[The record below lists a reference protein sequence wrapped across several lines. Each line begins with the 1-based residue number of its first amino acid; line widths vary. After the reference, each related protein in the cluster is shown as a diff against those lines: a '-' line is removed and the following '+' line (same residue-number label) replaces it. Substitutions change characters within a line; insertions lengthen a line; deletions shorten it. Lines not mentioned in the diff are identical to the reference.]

1 MSDDKKP
8 FTVSD
13 RRHFTAEG
21 EARESEPAEG
31 PPPPAPRAEAEP
43 NRGAPG
49 RRPAEDEAVPP
60 AAPGAFAREGSL
72 PDEDDDRDDQAR
84 PDATGELP
92 PFPAD
97 LLGLIGSLATQATV
111 LLAGDPET
119 RLPPTP
125 PELEAVRSIIAL
137 LDVLHEKTANNRNPQ
152 EDRVLDAVR
161 YELKMAYVA
170 STRAGGA

>member
-1 MSDDKKP
+1 MSDDKKS

-21 EARESEPAEG
+21 RARETEPAFD
-31 PPPPAPRAEAEP
+31 P
-43 NRGAPG
+43 
-49 RRPAEDEAVPP
+49 PP
-60 AAPGAFAREGSL
+60 AAPPVNAQAEVAPHAAPAAFPPDSPEFDSAGGPEDEG
-72 PDEDDDRDDQAR
+72 D
-84 PDATGELP
+84 LP

-111 LLAGDPET
+111 LLAGDPAT
-119 RLPPTP
+119 RRPPSL
-125 PELEAVRSIIAL
+125 PELEAVRSIIGL
-137 LDVLHEKTANNRNPQ
+137 LDVLHEKTANNRDPQ

-170 STRAGGA
+170 RTRASGA

>member
-1 MSDDKKP
+1 MSDDKKS

-21 EARESEPAEG
+21 RARETEPASD
-31 PPPPAPRAEAEP
+31 PSPPAPRAEAEP
-43 NRGAPG
+43 ESARGEPWRHA
-49 RRPAEDEAVPP
+49 DEAVSP
-60 AAPGAFAREGSL
+60 AEPGAFATERSDLDDEAG
-72 PDEDDDRDDQAR
+72 PDGEDD
-84 PDATGELP
+84 LP

-97 LLGLIGSLATQATV
+97 LLGLIGSLATQGTV
-111 LLAGDPET
+111 LLAGDPST
-119 RLPPTP
+119 RRPPTA

-137 LDVLHEKTANNRNPQ
+137 LDVLYEKTANNRNPQ

-170 STRAGGA
+170 RTRAGGA

>member
-1 MSDDKKP
+1 MSDDKKS

-21 EARESEPAEG
+21 RARETEPASD
-31 PPPPAPRAEAEP
+31 PSPAAPRAEAEP
-43 NRGAPG
+43 ESAGGAPS
-49 RRPAEDEAVPP
+49 RPSSGAVSPAEPDALAGDRSDLEDEAGP
-60 AAPGAFAREGSL
+60 EG
-72 PDEDDDRDDQAR
+72 EDD
-84 PDATGELP
+84 LP

-111 LLAGDPET
+111 LLAGDPST
-119 RLPPTP
+119 RRPPAP

-170 STRAGGA
+170 RTRAGGA

>member
-1 MSDDKKP
+1 MSDDKKS

-21 EARESEPAEG
+21 RARETEPSSEPAA
-31 PPPPAPRAEAEP
+31 PPPREPEPKSAPPRQGSDDVRSGEPGAVAAERAPLDDEAEP
-43 NRGAPG
+43 GSE
-49 RRPAEDEAVPP
+49 ED
-60 AAPGAFAREGSL
+60 
-72 PDEDDDRDDQAR
+72 
-84 PDATGELP
+84 LP
-92 PFPAD
+92 PFPTD

-111 LLAGDPET
+111 LLAGDPST
-119 RLPPTP
+119 RRPPTP
-125 PELEAVRSIIAL
+125 PELEAVRSVIAL

-170 STRAGGA
+170 RTRAGGA

>member
-21 EARESEPAEG
+21 RARETEPAFDRA
-31 PPPPAPRAEAEP
+31 PAPPTPPDPEPERARETPVRQAVD
-43 NRGAPG
+43 NGSSARVSAAGDDHDADAPG
-49 RRPAEDEAVPP
+49 PDDEED
-60 AAPGAFAREGSL
+60 
-72 PDEDDDRDDQAR
+72 
-84 PDATGELP
+84 LP

-111 LLAGDPET
+111 LLAGDPST
-119 RLPPTP
+119 RRPPAP
-125 PELEAVRSIIAL
+125 PGLEAVRSIISL
-137 LDVLHEKTANNRNPQ
+137 LDVLHAKTANNRTPQ

-161 YELKMAYVA
+161 YELKMAFVA
-170 STRAGGA
+170 RTRAGGA

>member
-1 MSDDKKP
+1 MSDDKKS

-21 EARESEPAEG
+21 RARETEPASDPT
-31 PPPPAPRAEAEP
+31 PPPLREVEPERVREAPSRQDASRAE
-43 NRGAPG
+43 
-49 RRPAEDEAVPP
+49 
-60 AAPGAFAREGSL
+60 PGAFAAERSDLEEEVGPGGEGDM
-72 PDEDDDRDDQAR
+72 PA
-84 PDATGELP
+84 
-92 PFPAD
+92 FPAD
-97 LLGLIGSLATQATV
+97 LLGLIGSLATQGSV
-111 LLAGDPET
+111 LLAGDPST

-137 LDVLHEKTANNRNPQ
+137 LDVLHEKTANNRSPQ

-170 STRAGGA
+170 RTRAGGA

>member
-1 MSDDKKP
+1 MSDDKKS

-21 EARESEPAEG
+21 RARETEPAFERPSA
-31 PPPPAPRAEAEP
+31 PPPPPPVDAEAHREP
-43 NRGAPG
+43 
-49 RRPAEDEAVPP
+49 DDIDD
-60 AAPGAFAREGSL
+60 APGADGE
-72 PDEDDDRDDQAR
+72 ED
-84 PDATGELP
+84 LP

-111 LLAGDPET
+111 LLAGDPAA
-119 RLPPTP
+119 RRAPAP

-137 LDVLHEKTANNRNPQ
+137 LDVLHAKTANNRTPQ

-161 YELKMAYVA
+161 YELKMAFVA
-170 STRAGGA
+170 RTRAGGA

>member
-1 MSDDKKP
+1 MSDDKKS

-21 EARESEPAEG
+21 RARETEPAFD
-31 PPPPAPRAEAEP
+31 PPPPAARPDPEVEDARASS
-43 NRGAPG
+43 
-49 RRPAEDEAVPP
+49 RPAEPVPP
-60 AAPGAFAREGSL
+60 PRRATEPPPVDRGPDDEG
-72 PDEDDDRDDQAR
+72 DED
-84 PDATGELP
+84 LP

-111 LLAGDPET
+111 LLAGDPGT
-119 RLPPTP
+119 RQPPSP

-137 LDVLHEKTANNRNPQ
+137 LDVLHEKTANNRTPQ

-170 STRAGGA
+170 RTRAGGA

>member
-1 MSDDKKP
+1 MSDDKKS

-21 EARESEPAEG
+21 RARETEPPSE
-31 PPPPAPRAEAEP
+31 PPPPAPPAPPAEARPESP
-43 NRGAPG
+43 RPSLDGRPG
-49 RRPAEDEAVPP
+49 
-60 AAPGAFAREGSL
+60 
-72 PDEDDDRDDQAR
+72 EDDEED
-84 PDATGELP
+84 LP
-92 PFPAD
+92 AFPAD

-111 LLAGDPET
+111 LLAGDPAT
-119 RLPPTP
+119 RQPPTP

-137 LDVLHEKTANNRNPQ
+137 LDVLHEKTANNRDPQ

-170 STRAGGA
+170 RTRAGGA